1 MKVNETFFDG
11 RRFLSLFKKEW
22 MENWK
27 KNLMR
32 IVVLFVLFLVW
43 DLFMGYDQYKYGNR
57 YDDYD
62 AIWPPMFFMLMFT
75 FYIGACLS
83 ASYMTEG
90 MINKTGKLSVMM
102 LPATPFEK
110 FITRWLIFTVGFLVV
125 LPATFVLADWIRF
138 TVYSSLYPEIN
149 QMALFPLDDIL
160 AHGSWTDEDL
170 NFFPLIL
177 TSSWALQSFFVL
189 GSTLWQ
195 KNSFLKTAVAI
206 FCIVIVMLLIG
217 YWSTELFIPSRFYID
232 VPDKYEHVSEETQ
245 MDIVAV
251 FFSVI
256 ALFNTVLAYFRYKE
270 MEIINRW

>member
-1 MKVNETFFDG
+1 
-11 RRFLSLFKKEW
+11 
-22 MENWK
+22 
-27 KNLMR
+27 
-32 IVVLFVLFLVW
+32 
-43 DLFMGYDQYKYGNR
+43 
-57 YDDYD
+57 
-62 AIWPPMFFMLMFT
+62 MF
-75 FYIGACLS
+75 S
-83 ASYMTEG
+83 AS
-90 MINKTGKLSVMM
+90 L
-102 LPATPFEK
+102 FEK

-149 QMALFPLDDIL
+149 QMALFPLDDI
-160 AHGSWTDEDL
+160 SWTDDDL
-170 NFFPLIL
+170 NYYPLIL
-177 TSSWALQSFFVL
+177 TSCWALQSFFVL

-232 VPDKYEHVSEETQ
+232 VPEKYERVSEETQ
-245 MDIVAV
+245 MDIVAA

>member
-43 DLFMGYDQYKYGNR
+43 DLFMGYNQYKYGNR

-62 AIWPPMFFMLMFT
+62 AIWPPMFIILMFT
-75 FYIGACLS
+75 LYIGACLS

-138 TVYSSLYPEIN
+138 IVYSSLYPEIN
-149 QMALFPLDDIL
+149 QMALFPLDDI
-160 AHGSWTDEDL
+160 SWTDDDL
-170 NFFPLIL
+170 NYYPLIL
-177 TSSWALQSFFVL
+177 TSCWALQSFFVL

-232 VPDKYEHVSEETQ
+232 VPEKYERVSEETQ